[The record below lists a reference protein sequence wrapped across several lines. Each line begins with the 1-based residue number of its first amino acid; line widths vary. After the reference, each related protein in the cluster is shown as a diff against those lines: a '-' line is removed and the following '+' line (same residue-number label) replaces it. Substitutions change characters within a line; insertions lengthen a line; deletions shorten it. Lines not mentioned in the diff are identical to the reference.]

1 MSYFLIYLIKSTV
14 YLGLFYA
21 FFLVAMRSTTFFRF
35 NRMMLLLG
43 TVVCMLLP
51 CYTITVNEVEGIQLP
66 MQILDEMLV
75 LKTTDEQI
83 ETSAIA
89 LPLQETAPTAS
100 TSLLPIIL
108 LGIYVIGML
117 AYWFMVIR
125 SFAEVWK
132 MIASHP
138 KQWKDGCWLVII
150 PEKIPSFSWSNYI
163 VISEEDYRNYPQGL
177 VHERMHYLCRHSYDI
192 LFFTIV
198 HALHWFNPMVWLIRT
213 ELKQLHEFEA
223 DQGVINQ
230 GIDAT
235 QYQLLLVKKAVGKK
249 LYNIAN
255 GFNHTKLQKRITMM
269 IQEKTNGWERLKWLV
284 TVPVVMGA
292 MLVFAQ
298 PEVKDTLEEVASTV
312 NQQSSNEEIASLK
325 KFFKEEQIKT
335 ENRLRNP
342 DGTIILN
349 SAFVHQ
355 LRIKP
360 NNEVLFAGNTLAT
373 DYKTAIVNYLRES
386 QANNPKDHPHAIY
399 IKYSAEA
406 KEEIILQVLKDIKD
420 AFDILRSEYSA
431 QGVKDIESICPY
443 WVAIEGGYKYYPD
456 GIEITFTSAD
466 NSKTEVLHELNRKKY
481 KELQKKYGRN
491 AKVSFKVEKE
501 TPEWLFERLNKVLKG
516 LFNHVEG
523 SYEGQNILSTESK
536 TYKGIE
542 ITLLDS
548 KDGSVLASIKDIK
561 HIDQLKEALKK
572 FPVDRREPYTN
583 VQLKAGKDTP
593 MGAITEIKQA
603 LREHYILKLNME
615 TKE

>member
-21 FFLVAMRSTTFFRF
+21 FFLMAMRSTTFFRF
-35 NRMMLLLG
+35 NRVMLLLG

-75 LKTTDEQI
+75 LKTTDEPI
-83 ETSAIA
+83 ETSAIE
-89 LPLQETAPTAS
+89 LPLQETAPTTS
-100 TSLLPIIL
+100 TPFLPIVL
-108 LGIYVIGML
+108 LGIYFIGML

-125 SFAEVWK
+125 SFIEVWK

-163 VISEEDYRNYPQGL
+163 VISEEDYRNYPQVL

-230 GIDAT
+230 GIDAS

-249 LYNIAN
+249 LYTIAN

-298 PEVKDTLEEVASTV
+298 PEVKDTLEEIAPTV
-312 NQQSSNEEIASLK
+312 DQ
-325 KFFKEEQIKT
+325 KEEPKDWESLRNFFIEKSTPYRKFLIEQGNDVKGSDDKRLTIFRVNKRNQILVSDYYDKHPKDYFTTNNTSEIRPFLVQSMRDARNKYKREFGKDEARGIVFEHDLGANVDSLYNYLKQIKLVYEDLRKEYPND
-335 ENRLRNP
+335 ENLDKICPMWVHFEIPRNYSQKNGGLLSGKVDIRILDAK
-342 DGTIILN
+342 DGT
-349 SAFVHQ
+349 
-355 LRIKP
+355 
-360 NNEVLFAGNTLAT
+360 T
-373 DYKTAIVNYLRES
+373 
-386 QANNPKDHPHAIY
+386 
-399 IKYSAEA
+399 
-406 KEEIILQVLKDIKD
+406 
-420 AFDILRSEYSA
+420 
-431 QGVKDIESICPY
+431 
-443 WVAIEGGYKYYPD
+443 
-456 GIEITFTSAD
+456 
-466 NSKTEVLHELNRKKY
+466 
-481 KELQKKYGRN
+481 
-491 AKVSFKVEKE
+491 
-501 TPEWLFERLNKVLKG
+501 
-516 LFNHVEG
+516 
-523 SYEGQNILSTESK
+523 
-536 TYKGIE
+536 
-542 ITLLDS
+542 
-548 KDGSVLASIKDIK
+548 LASIKKIK
-561 HIDQLKEALKK
+561 QINQLRSALNLL
-572 FPVDRREPYTN
+572 PNNTEV
-583 VQLKAGKDTP
+583 VVSLKADKDTP
-593 MGAITEIKQA
+593 MEEVTKIKQA
-603 LREHYILKLNME
+603 LRESYTFKLNYE
-615 TKE
+615 TNK

>member
-35 NRMMLLLG
+35 NRVMLLLG

-75 LKTTDEQI
+75 LKTTDEPI
-83 ETSAIA
+83 ETSAIE
-89 LPLQETAPTAS
+89 LPLQETAPTTS
-100 TSLLPIIL
+100 TPFLPIIL
-108 LGIYVIGML
+108 LGIYFLGML

-125 SFAEVWK
+125 SFIEIWK
-132 MIASHP
+132 MIVSHP

-163 VISEEDYRNYPQGL
+163 VISEEDYRNYPQVL

-249 LYNIAN
+249 LYTIAN

-298 PEVKDTLEEVASTV
+298 PEVKDTLEEIAPTV
-312 NQQSSNEEIASLK
+312 DQ
-325 KFFKEEQIKT
+325 KEEPKDWESLRNFFIEKSTPYRKFLIEQGNDVKGSDDKRLTIFRVNKRNQILVSDYYDKHPKDYFTTNNTSEIRPFLVQSMRDARNKYKREFGKDEARGIVFEHDLGANVDSLYNYLKQIKLVYEDLRKEYPND
-335 ENRLRNP
+335 ENLDKICPMWVHFEIPRNYSQKNGGLLSGKVDIRILDAK
-342 DGTIILN
+342 DGT
-349 SAFVHQ
+349 
-355 LRIKP
+355 
-360 NNEVLFAGNTLAT
+360 T
-373 DYKTAIVNYLRES
+373 
-386 QANNPKDHPHAIY
+386 
-399 IKYSAEA
+399 
-406 KEEIILQVLKDIKD
+406 
-420 AFDILRSEYSA
+420 
-431 QGVKDIESICPY
+431 
-443 WVAIEGGYKYYPD
+443 
-456 GIEITFTSAD
+456 
-466 NSKTEVLHELNRKKY
+466 
-481 KELQKKYGRN
+481 
-491 AKVSFKVEKE
+491 
-501 TPEWLFERLNKVLKG
+501 
-516 LFNHVEG
+516 
-523 SYEGQNILSTESK
+523 
-536 TYKGIE
+536 
-542 ITLLDS
+542 
-548 KDGSVLASIKDIK
+548 LASIKKIK
-561 HIDQLKEALKK
+561 QINQLRSALNLL
-572 FPVDRREPYTN
+572 PNNTEV
-583 VQLKAGKDTP
+583 VVSLKADKDTP
-593 MGAITEIKQA
+593 MEEVTKIKQA
-603 LREHYILKLNME
+603 LRESYTFKLNYE
-615 TKE
+615 TNK

>member
-14 YLGLFYA
+14 YLSLFYA

-35 NRMMLLLG
+35 NRVMLLLG
-43 TVVCMLLP
+43 TFVCMLLP
-51 CYTITVNEVEGIQLP
+51 CYTITVDEVEGIQLP

-83 ETSAIA
+83 ETSAIE
-89 LPLQETAPTAS
+89 LPLQETATTAS
-100 TSLLPIIL
+100 TPFLPIVL
-108 LGIYVIGML
+108 LGIYFIGML

-132 MIASHP
+132 MIVSHP

-163 VISEEDYRNYPQGL
+163 VISEEDYRNHPQVL

-298 PEVKDTLEEVASTV
+298 PEVKDTLEE
-312 NQQSSNEEIASLK
+312 IAPMVDQ
-325 KFFKEEQIKT
+325 KEEPKDWESLRNFFIEKSTPYRKFLIEQGNDVKGSDDKRLTIFRVNKRNQILVSDYYDKHPKDCFTTNNTSEIRPFLVQSMRDARNKYKREFGKDEARGIVFEHDLGANVDSLYNYLKQIKLVYEDLRKEYPND
-335 ENRLRNP
+335 ENLDKICPMWVHFEIPRNYSQKNGGLLSGKVDIRILDAK
-342 DGTIILN
+342 DGT
-349 SAFVHQ
+349 
-355 LRIKP
+355 
-360 NNEVLFAGNTLAT
+360 T
-373 DYKTAIVNYLRES
+373 
-386 QANNPKDHPHAIY
+386 
-399 IKYSAEA
+399 
-406 KEEIILQVLKDIKD
+406 
-420 AFDILRSEYSA
+420 
-431 QGVKDIESICPY
+431 
-443 WVAIEGGYKYYPD
+443 
-456 GIEITFTSAD
+456 
-466 NSKTEVLHELNRKKY
+466 
-481 KELQKKYGRN
+481 
-491 AKVSFKVEKE
+491 
-501 TPEWLFERLNKVLKG
+501 
-516 LFNHVEG
+516 
-523 SYEGQNILSTESK
+523 
-536 TYKGIE
+536 
-542 ITLLDS
+542 
-548 KDGSVLASIKDIK
+548 LASIKKIK
-561 HIDQLKEALKK
+561 QINQLRSALNLL
-572 FPVDRREPYTN
+572 PNNTEV
-583 VQLKAGKDTP
+583 VVSLKADKDTP
-593 MGAITEIKQA
+593 MEEVTKIKQA
-603 LREHYILKLNME
+603 LRESYTFKLNYE
-615 TKE
+615 TNK

>member
-21 FFLVAMRSTTFFRF
+21 FFLVAIRSTTFFRF
-35 NRMMLLLG
+35 NRVMLLLG
-43 TVVCMLLP
+43 TFVCMLLP
-51 CYTITVNEVEGIQLP
+51 CYTITVDEVEGIQLP

-75 LKTTDEQI
+75 LKTTYEQI
-83 ETSAIA
+83 ETSAIE

-100 TSLLPIIL
+100 TPFLPIIL
-108 LGIYVIGML
+108 LGIYFLGML

-125 SFAEVWK
+125 SFIEVWK

-163 VISEEDYRNYPQGL
+163 VISEEDYRNYPQVL

-249 LYNIAN
+249 LYTIAN

-298 PEVKDTLEEVASTV
+298 PEVKDTLEEIAPTVDQQEEPKDLESLLNFFIEKSTPYRKFLIEQGNDVKGSDDKRLTIFRV
-312 NQQSSNEEIASLK
+312 NKRNQILVSDYYDKHPKDCFTTNNTSEIRPFLVQSMRDARNKYKREFGKDEARGIVFEHDLGANVDSLYNYLK
-325 KFFKEEQIKT
+325 QIKLVYEDLRKEYPND
-335 ENRLRNP
+335 ENLDKICPMWVHFEIPRNYSQKNGGLLSGKVDIRILDAK
-342 DGTIILN
+342 DGT
-349 SAFVHQ
+349 
-355 LRIKP
+355 
-360 NNEVLFAGNTLAT
+360 T
-373 DYKTAIVNYLRES
+373 
-386 QANNPKDHPHAIY
+386 
-399 IKYSAEA
+399 
-406 KEEIILQVLKDIKD
+406 
-420 AFDILRSEYSA
+420 
-431 QGVKDIESICPY
+431 
-443 WVAIEGGYKYYPD
+443 
-456 GIEITFTSAD
+456 
-466 NSKTEVLHELNRKKY
+466 
-481 KELQKKYGRN
+481 
-491 AKVSFKVEKE
+491 
-501 TPEWLFERLNKVLKG
+501 
-516 LFNHVEG
+516 
-523 SYEGQNILSTESK
+523 
-536 TYKGIE
+536 
-542 ITLLDS
+542 
-548 KDGSVLASIKDIK
+548 LASIKKIK
-561 HIDQLKEALKK
+561 QINQLRSALNLLPNNTEVVVSLK
-572 FPVDRREPYTN
+572 VD
-583 VQLKAGKDTP
+583 KDTP
-593 MGAITEIKQA
+593 MEEVTKIKQA
-603 LREHYILKLNME
+603 LRESYAFKLNYE
-615 TKE
+615 TNK

>member
-14 YLGLFYA
+14 YLSLFYA

-35 NRMMLLLG
+35 NRVMLLLG

-51 CYTITVNEVEGIQLP
+51 CYTITVDEVEGIQLP

-75 LKTTDEQI
+75 LKTIDEQI
-83 ETSAIA
+83 ETSAIE
-89 LPLQETAPTAS
+89 LPLQETTPTAS
-100 TSLLPIIL
+100 TSLLPIVL

-125 SFAEVWK
+125 SFTEVWK

-150 PEKIPSFSWSNYI
+150 PEKTPSFSWSNYI
-163 VISEEDYRNYPQGL
+163 VISEEDYQNYPQVL

-298 PEVKDTLEEVASTV
+298 PEVKDTLEEIAPTV
-312 NQQSSNEEIASLK
+312 IQLNTKEEISVFK
-325 KFFKEEQIKT
+325 KFFAEQLSASEKK
-335 ENRLRNP
+335 LP
-342 DGTIILN
+342 DGTVKVRERTVHTLFLN
-349 SAFVHQ
+349 A
-355 LRIKP
+355 
-360 NNEVLFAGNTLAT
+360 NNEVSLVKRNQKTFISTPLEGNYQTTIANL
-373 DYKTAIVNYLRES
+373 LRE
-386 QANNPKDHPHAIY
+386 ARAKDKQETSKDEPHTIY
-399 IKYSAEA
+399 LKYHEDASAESLLHLMKEA
-406 KEEIILQVLKDIKD
+406 KA
-420 AFDILRSEYSA
+420 AFDILRSEYKA
-431 QGVKDIESICPY
+431 QGITNIDATCPY
-443 WVAIEGGYKYYPD
+443 RVYIEEMKEKLSH
-456 GIEITFTSAD
+456 GIEVRIFD
-466 NSKTEVLHELNRKKY
+466 ENGKPL
-481 KELQKKYGRN
+481 
-491 AKVSFKVEKE
+491 VSV
-501 TPEWLFERLNKVLKG
+501 
-516 LFNHVEG
+516 
-523 SYEGQNILSTESK
+523 
-536 TYKGIE
+536 
-542 ITLLDS
+542 
-548 KDGSVLASIKDIK
+548 KDIK
-561 HIDQLKEALKK
+561 HVNQLKEALEKLPADK
-572 FPVDRREPYTN
+572 RKIAHVS
-583 VQLKAGKDTP
+583 LKADNDTP
-593 MGAITEIKQA
+593 MEEITAIKKV
-603 LREHYILKLNME
+603 LREYYIYQLNME
-615 TKE
+615 VNKTIDNGEGTLYQQQTTTQKKE

>member
-35 NRMMLLLG
+35 NRVMLLLG
-43 TVVCMLLP
+43 TFVCMLLP
-51 CYTITVNEVEGIQLP
+51 CYTITVDEVEGIQLP

-83 ETSAIA
+83 ETSVIE

-100 TSLLPIIL
+100 TPFLPIIL

-125 SFAEVWK
+125 SFIEVWK

-163 VISEEDYRNYPQGL
+163 VISEEDYRNYPQVL

-298 PEVKDTLEEVASTV
+298 PEVKNKSEEIPPVV
-312 NQQSSNEEIASLK
+312 NQQ
-325 KFFKEEQIKT
+325 
-335 ENRLRNP
+335 
-342 DGTIILN
+342 D
-349 SAFVHQ
+349 
-355 LRIKP
+355 
-360 NNEVLFAGNTLAT
+360 
-373 DYKTAIVNYLRES
+373 
-386 QANNPKDHPHAIY
+386 
-399 IKYSAEA
+399 A
-406 KEEIILQVLKDIKD
+406 KAEIISQE
-420 AFDILRSEYSA
+420 AS
-431 QGVKDIESICPY
+431 
-443 WVAIEGGYKYYPD
+443 
-456 GIEITFTSAD
+456 T
-466 NSKTEVLHELNRKKY
+466 NS
-481 KELQKKYGRN
+481 
-491 AKVSFKVEKE
+491 
-501 TPEWLFERLNKVLKG
+501 FE
-516 LFNHVEG
+516 
-523 SYEGQNILSTESK
+523 
-536 TYKGIE
+536 GIE
-542 ITLLDS
+542 ITLLNS
-548 KDGSVLASIKDIK
+548 KDGSVLTTVKDIK
-561 HIDQLKEALKK
+561 RINKLKDALKK
-572 FPVDRREPYTN
+572 LPIDKSEPYIH
-583 VQLKAGKDTP
+583 VQLKADNGTP
-593 MGAITEIKQA
+593 MEENTAIKKV
-603 LREHYILKLNME
+603 LREYYIYQLNME
-615 TKE
+615 VNKTIDNGQGTLYQQQTTTQKKE

>member
-21 FFLVAMRSTTFFRF
+21 FFLMAMRSTTFFRF
-35 NRMMLLLG
+35 NRTMLLLG
-43 TVVCMLLP
+43 TFVCMLLP
-51 CYTITVNEVEGIQLP
+51 CYTITVNEVEGVQLP

-75 LKTTDEQI
+75 LKTTDEPI
-83 ETSAIA
+83 ETSAIK
-89 LPLQETAPTAS
+89 LPLQETASTAS
-100 TSLLPIIL
+100 TSLLPIVL

-125 SFAEVWK
+125 SFIEVWK

-163 VISEEDYRNYPQGL
+163 VISEEDYHNYPQVL

-269 IQEKTNGWERLKWLV
+269 IQEKSNGWERLKWLV

-298 PEVKDTLEEVASTV
+298 PEVKDTLEEIAPTV
-312 NQQSSNEEIASLK
+312 DQKDTKAEIASLK
-325 KFFKEEQIKT
+325 KFFDE
-335 ENRLRNP
+335 RLKASEKKLP
-342 DGTIILN
+342 DGSVKIRERTVHFLLLN
-349 SAFVHQ
+349 A
-355 LRIKP
+355 K
-360 NNEVLFAGNTLAT
+360 NEVSHIKSNKKTQVAIPLEGSYQTAIANLLREARAKDKQESGKDEPHTIYIRHHKEASEESILHLWKETLA
-373 DYKTAIVNYLRES
+373 
-386 QANNPKDHPHAIY
+386 
-399 IKYSAEA
+399 
-406 KEEIILQVLKDIKD
+406 
-420 AFDILRSEYSA
+420 AFDILRSEYKA
-431 QGVKDIESICPY
+431 QGITDIDAVCPY
-443 WVAIEGGYKYYPD
+443 RVYMEMEDIN
-456 GIEITFTSAD
+456 GIEVRILD
-466 NSKTEVLHELNRKKY
+466 EN
-481 KELQKKYGRN
+481 G
-491 AKVSFKVEKE
+491 
-501 TPEWLFERLNKVLKG
+501 KG
-516 LFNHVEG
+516 LLTMRDIKDVNQLKIALDKLPADKRKIAHV
-523 SYEGQNILSTESK
+523 
-536 TYKGIE
+536 
-542 ITLLDS
+542 
-548 KDGSVLASIKDIK
+548 SIK
-561 HIDQLKEALKK
+561 A
-572 FPVDRREPYTN
+572 N
-583 VQLKAGKDTP
+583 KDTP
-593 MGAITEIKQA
+593 MEEITAVKQV
-603 LREHYILKLNME
+603 LREYHILQLNME
-615 TKE
+615 VNKTIDNGEGTLYQQQTTTQKKE

>member
-14 YLGLFYA
+14 FLGLFYA

-35 NRMMLLLG
+35 NRAMLLLG
-43 TVVCMLLP
+43 TFVCMLLP
-51 CYTITVNEVEGIQLP
+51 CYTITVDEVEGVPLP

-75 LKTTDEQI
+75 LKTTDEPI
-83 ETSAIA
+83 ETSAIE
-89 LPLQETAPTAS
+89 LPLQETAPTTS
-100 TSLLPIIL
+100 TPLLPIVL
-108 LGIYVIGML
+108 LGIYIIGML

-163 VISEEDYRNYPQGL
+163 VISEEDYRNYPQVL

-298 PEVKDTLEEVASTV
+298 PEVKDTLEEIAPTV
-312 NQQSSNEEIASLK
+312 DQQDTKAEIASLK
-325 KFFKEEQIKT
+325 KFFDERLKASEKKE
-335 ENRLRNP
+335 P
-342 DGTIILN
+342 DGTVKVRERTVHFLFLN
-349 SAFVHQ
+349 A
-355 LRIKP
+355 
-360 NNEVLFAGNTLAT
+360 NNEVSYIKSNKKTQVAIPLEGSYQTAIANLLREARAKDKQESGKDEPHTIYIRHHKEASEESILHLWNETLA
-373 DYKTAIVNYLRES
+373 
-386 QANNPKDHPHAIY
+386 
-399 IKYSAEA
+399 
-406 KEEIILQVLKDIKD
+406 
-420 AFDILRSEYSA
+420 AFGILRSEYKA
-431 QGVKDIESICPY
+431 QGITDIDAVCPY
-443 WVAIEGGYKYYPD
+443 RVYMEMEDIN
-456 GIEITFTSAD
+456 GIEVRILD
-466 NSKTEVLHELNRKKY
+466 EN
-481 KELQKKYGRN
+481 G
-491 AKVSFKVEKE
+491 
-501 TPEWLFERLNKVLKG
+501 KG
-516 LFNHVEG
+516 LLTMRDIKDVNQLKIALDRLPADKRKIAHV
-523 SYEGQNILSTESK
+523 
-536 TYKGIE
+536 
-542 ITLLDS
+542 
-548 KDGSVLASIKDIK
+548 SIK
-561 HIDQLKEALKK
+561 A
-572 FPVDRREPYTN
+572 N
-583 VQLKAGKDTP
+583 KDTP
-593 MGAITEIKQA
+593 MEEITAVKQV
-603 LREHYILKLNME
+603 LREYHILQLNME
-615 TKE
+615 VNKTINNGQGTLYQQQTTTQKKE

>member
-35 NRMMLLLG
+35 NRVMLLLG
-43 TVVCMLLP
+43 TLVCMLLP
-51 CYTITVNEVEGIQLP
+51 CYTITVNEVEGVPLP

-75 LKTTDEQI
+75 LKTTDEPI

-89 LPLQETAPTAS
+89 LPLQETASTAS
-100 TSLLPIIL
+100 SPLLPIVL
-108 LGIYVIGML
+108 LSIYFLGML
-117 AYWFMVIR
+117 VYLVMVSR

-132 MIASHP
+132 MIVSHP

-163 VISEEDYRNYPQGL
+163 VISEEDYRNYPQVL
-177 VHERMHYLCRHSYDI
+177 VHEWMHYLCRHSYDI

-298 PEVKDTLEEVASTV
+298 PEVKDKS
-312 NQQSSNEEIASLK
+312 EEI
-325 KFFKEEQIKT
+325 
-335 ENRLRNP
+335 P
-342 DGTIILN
+342 P
-349 SAFVHQ
+349 
-355 LRIKP
+355 KP
-360 NNEVLFAGNTLAT
+360 
-373 DYKTAIVNYLRES
+373 
-386 QANNPKDHPHAIY
+386 
-399 IKYSAEA
+399 
-406 KEEIILQVLKDIKD
+406 
-420 AFDILRSEYSA
+420 
-431 QGVKDIESICPY
+431 
-443 WVAIEGGYKYYPD
+443 
-456 GIEITFTSAD
+456 
-466 NSKTEVLHELNRKKY
+466 
-481 KELQKKYGRN
+481 
-491 AKVSFKVEKE
+491 
-501 TPEWLFERLNKVLKG
+501 FE
-516 LFNHVEG
+516 
-523 SYEGQNILSTESK
+523 
-536 TYKGIE
+536 GIE
-542 ITLLDS
+542 ITLLNS
-548 KDGSVLASIKDIK
+548 KDGSVLTTVKDIK
-561 HIDQLKEALKK
+561 HINQLKDALRKL
-572 FPVDRREPYTN
+572 PIDRSEPYTH
-583 VQLKAGKDTP
+583 VQLKASKDTP
-593 MGAITEIKQA
+593 MGEITEIKQV
-603 LREHYILKLNME
+603 LREHYILSLNYA
-615 TKE
+615 TNNKQ

>member
-35 NRMMLLLG
+35 NRVMLLLG

-75 LKTTDEQI
+75 LKTTDEPI
-83 ETSAIA
+83 ETSAIE
-89 LPLQETAPTAS
+89 LPLQETAPTTS
-100 TSLLPIIL
+100 TPFLPIIL
-108 LGIYVIGML
+108 LGIYFLGML

-125 SFAEVWK
+125 SFIEIWK
-132 MIASHP
+132 MIVSHP

-163 VISEEDYRNYPQGL
+163 VISEEDYRNYPQVL

-249 LYNIAN
+249 LYTIAN

-298 PEVKDTLEEVASTV
+298 PEVKDTLEEIAPTV
-312 NQQSSNEEIASLK
+312 IQLNTKEEISVFK
-325 KFFKEEQIKT
+325 KFFAEQLSASEKK
-335 ENRLRNP
+335 LP
-342 DGTIILN
+342 DGTVKVRERTVHTLFLN
-349 SAFVHQ
+349 A
-355 LRIKP
+355 
-360 NNEVLFAGNTLAT
+360 NNKVSLVKRNQKTFISTPLEGNYQTTIANL
-373 DYKTAIVNYLRES
+373 LRE
-386 QANNPKDHPHAIY
+386 ARAKDKQETGKDEPHTIY
-399 IKYSAEA
+399 LKYHEDASAESLLHLMKEA
-406 KEEIILQVLKDIKD
+406 KA
-420 AFDILRSEYSA
+420 AFDILRSEYKE
-431 QGVKDIESICPY
+431 QGITNIDATCPY
-443 WVAIEGGYKYYPD
+443 KVYIEEMKEKLSH
-456 GIEITFTSAD
+456 GIEVRIFD
-466 NSKTEVLHELNRKKY
+466 ENGKPL
-481 KELQKKYGRN
+481 
-491 AKVSFKVEKE
+491 VSV
-501 TPEWLFERLNKVLKG
+501 
-516 LFNHVEG
+516 
-523 SYEGQNILSTESK
+523 
-536 TYKGIE
+536 
-542 ITLLDS
+542 
-548 KDGSVLASIKDIK
+548 KDIK
-561 HIDQLKEALKK
+561 HVNQLKEALEKLPADK
-572 FPVDRREPYTN
+572 RKIAHVSI
-583 VQLKAGKDTP
+583 KANKDTP
-593 MGAITEIKQA
+593 MEEITAIKKV
-603 LREHYILKLNME
+603 LREYYIYQLNME
-615 TKE
+615 VNKTIDNGEGTLYQQQTTTQKKE